1 VNNPAQASV
10 PLLKIQDVAKRLNC
24 SASAVYHLAQIGDL
38 PAIRFGGLV
47 RVRPSDLEKFIQ
59 DCLQGQAE

>member
-24 SASAVYHLAQIGDL
+24 SASRVYGLCQTGDL

-47 RVRPSDLEKFIQ
+47 RVRPEDLEEFILK
-59 DCLQGQAE
+59 CLQGKE